1 MHLSCASLSS
11 ACPGG
16 RENPCGGHGTCEVC
30 VCSTKC
36 TSCNVLL
43 TRVCCTS
50 CYCGF
55 VSSLCRV
62 RKRRKGEESA
72 HVTLGT
78 KVQHVRTAA
87 KGTTMSQTAV

>member
-1 MHLSCASLSS
+1 MLNQVHNLQCFF
-11 ACPGG
+11 
-16 RENPCGGHGTCEVC
+16 EM
-30 VCSTKC
+30 
-36 TSCNVLL
+36 
-43 TRVCCTS
+43 CTS

-55 VSSLCRV
+55 VSYVCRV

-78 KVQHVRTAA
+78 RVLRVRTAA